1 MEKENIEKII
11 LWAIII
17 LFSFVAL
24 ILFAPYIGYMVLV
37 LGITI
42 PAYLLYKKNKNNE

>member
-24 ILFAPYIGYMVLV
+24 ILFAPYTGYIVLV

>member
-17 LFSFVAL
+17 LFSFIAL
-24 ILFAPYIGYMVLV
+24 ILFAPYIGYIVIG

-42 PAYLLYKKNKNNE
+42 PSYLLYKKNKNDE